1 MIIKL
6 TNIALG
12 IILIVVSALTV
23 IPLAVQTIQSDGGGF
38 GFGLLLLPAILP
50 LSFCIMFGLFGFL
63 NYQRNYERIRKIFI
77 AFHVLVAIIG
87 LAAFIIMPVFPFMM
101 ISISIA
107 FGLIMTMN
115 QQNIGRQILINNGL
129 IVICLISILLML
141 IVSNE
146 GLEFSWLIDLWR
158 E

>member
-1 MIIKL
+1 
-6 TNIALG
+6 
-12 IILIVVSALTV
+12 
-23 IPLAVQTIQSDGGGF
+23 
-38 GFGLLLLPAILP
+38 
-50 LSFCIMFGLFGFL
+50 MFGLFGFL